1 MKLTR
6 RSVVGG
12 AAAMLSSPP
21 VFGQDMADFAM
32 SIGLDRSNSMSV
44 EEQITQRNGL
54 AWAIRNPK
62 FAGAVQGGR
71 HGRALINVF
80 TFKSSGMDQI
90 IPWLELR
97 TAEDIEHFAQIVDG
111 IGSDMPLNGQ
121 YTNVYEAMLYGVQ
134 SVVNSP
140 VWAERLLVNICG
152 DGHNSDNMVSLKS
165 NAPAHTMAMQY
176 GVVINGLS
184 IGEQEVADFYNQK
197 VSTPNGFNIH
207 VNTVEEFGEGFLRK
221 FQGEIA

>member
-1 MKLTR
+1 M
-6 RSVVGG
+6 GG

-32 SIGLDRSNSMSV
+32 SIGLDRSNSMSIA
-44 EEQITQRNGL
+44 EQITQRNGL

-62 FAGAVQGGR
+62 FAAAVQGGR

-80 TFKSSGMDQI
+80 TFRSTEVEPVIG
-90 IPWLELR
+90 WTELR
-97 TAEDIEHFAQIVDG
+97 TAEDIESFAQLVELVDNTMR
-111 IGSDMPLNGQ
+111 DPLK
-121 YTNVYEAMLYGVQ
+121 YSTPVYHAMLFGVQ

-152 DGHNSDNMVSLKS
+152 DGRNNEQENVATK
-165 NAPAHTMAMQY
+165 APAHQLAMQY

-184 IGEQEVADFYNQK
+184 IGEQMVADFYNRE
-197 VSTPNGFNIH
+197 VITPNGFNIH